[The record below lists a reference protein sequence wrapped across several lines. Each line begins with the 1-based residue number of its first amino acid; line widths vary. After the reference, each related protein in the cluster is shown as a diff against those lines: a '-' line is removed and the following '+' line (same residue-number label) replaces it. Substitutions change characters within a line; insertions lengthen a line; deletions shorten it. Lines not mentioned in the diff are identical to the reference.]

1 MDANR
6 RRVDKLLSDKWKI
19 ERELEQIQAECK
31 HSKQVIKQVADGTSS
46 SPRHVCESCGRPLGY
61 LSPDEAKKFLEKS

>member
-1 MDANR
+1 MDADR

-46 SPRHVCESCGRPLGY
+46 SPRHVCASCGSPLGY
-61 LSPDEAKKFLEKS
+61 LSPEQAKEFLKKS